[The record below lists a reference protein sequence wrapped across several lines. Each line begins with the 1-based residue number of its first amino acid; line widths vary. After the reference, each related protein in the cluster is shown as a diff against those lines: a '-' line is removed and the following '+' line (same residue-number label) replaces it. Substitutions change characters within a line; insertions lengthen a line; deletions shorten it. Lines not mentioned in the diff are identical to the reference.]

1 MNYCFKKRVK
11 LFVAY
16 VDFSKAYDRV
26 PRNKLMMCL
35 KKAGCGSAMLMTL
48 VAMYQV
54 TRSMLGMAVIT
65 ATIGVRQGSPT
76 SCFLFTLYLNA
87 LIKMYREKC
96 GDDGF
101 LKWLHVLLLMDDTFI
116 MATSR
121 ARLQEKLNILNHFC
135 VSYGMVVNRS
145 KTKFMVL
152 HGDNQ
157 DRQPLQLGDLWIDHC
172 DRYTYLGAVFTA
184 DGSTNSAIKE
194 HVKERQKHFNKLIM
208 FLNTNK
214 DMPFIAKRNVVE
226 AAFNAALLYG
236 CESWVGGNYHAVNK
250 LYMGAIK
257 CLLGVRVTTTSDVCL
272 IEPGLPPL
280 QALVKHRQQCFF
292 KKMLSE
298 RQGMIDDPLIF
309 AMDLTRER
317 NVKLYDVIQ
326 QLLLPDHIG
335 NALRDLRTKC
345 WTSEGSKFKTYVQ
358 INPDLEVHKTYTK
371 CIQLDLPIPEYT
383 RVAFSRMRLSSHRL
397 RIETG
402 RWARIP
408 P

>member
-1 MNYCFKKRVK
+1 
-11 LFVAY
+11 
-16 VDFSKAYDRV
+16 
-26 PRNKLMMCL
+26 
-35 KKAGCGSAMLMTL
+35 
-48 VAMYQV
+48 
-54 TRSMLGMAVIT
+54 
-65 ATIGVRQGSPT
+65 
-76 SCFLFTLYLNA
+76 
-87 LIKMYREKC
+87 MYREKC

-101 LKWLHVLLLMDDTFI
+101 LKWLHVLLLMDDTVI

-172 DRYTYLGAVFTA
+172 DRYTYLVAVFTA

-214 DMPFIAKRNVVE
+214 DMPFIAKRKVVE

-250 LYMGAIK
+250 LYMMGAIK

-272 IEPGLPPL
+272 IELGLPPL
-280 QALVKHRQQCFF
+280 QALVKHRLQCFF
-292 KKMLSE
+292 QE
-298 RQGMIDDPLIF
+298 D
-309 AMDLTRER
+309 A
-317 NVKLYDVIQ
+317 
-326 QLLLPDHIG
+326 
-335 NALRDLRTKC
+335 
-345 WTSEGSKFKTYVQ
+345 
-358 INPDLEVHKTYTK
+358 
-371 CIQLDLPIPEYT
+371 
-383 RVAFSRMRLSSHRL
+383 
-397 RIETG
+397 
-402 RWARIP
+402 
-408 P
+408 

>member
-1 MNYCFKKRVK
+1 MVSPRTGTGRCAARAWLSGAYSNFKAYYEL
-11 LFVAY
+11 LFSEKSETLRCLY

-35 KKAGCGSAMLMTL
+35 KKAGCGSAMLMAL

-76 SCFLFTLYLNA
+76 SCFLFTIYLNA
-87 LIKMYREKC
+87 LVKMYKEKC
-96 GDDGF
+96 ADDGL
-101 LKWLHVLLLMDDTFI
+101 LKWLHVLLLLDDTVI

-121 ARLQEKLNILNHFC
+121 GSLQEKLNILYHFC

-172 DRYTYLGAVFTA
+172 ARYTYLGAVFTA

-194 HVKERQKHFNKLIM
+194 HVKERQKHFNKIII

-214 DMPFIAKRNVVE
+214 DMPFIDKRKVVE

-236 CESWVGGNYHAVNK
+236 CESWFGGNYHAVNK

-257 CLLGVRVTTTSDVCL
+257 CFLGVRVTTTSDVCL
-272 IEPGLPPL
+272 IELGLPPL

-292 KKMLSE
+292 SRRCL
-298 RQGMIDDPLIF
+298 
-309 AMDLTRER
+309 
-317 NVKLYDVIQ
+317 VKGKV
-326 QLLLPDHIG
+326 
-335 NALRDLRTKC
+335 
-345 WTSEGSKFKTYVQ
+345 
-358 INPDLEVHKTYTK
+358 
-371 CIQLDLPIPEYT
+371 
-383 RVAFSRMRLSSHRL
+383 
-397 RIETG
+397 
-402 RWARIP
+402 
-408 P
+408 

>member
-1 MNYCFKKRVK
+1 
-11 LFVAY
+11 
-16 VDFSKAYDRV
+16 
-26 PRNKLMMCL
+26 
-35 KKAGCGSAMLMTL
+35 
-48 VAMYQV
+48 
-54 TRSMLGMAVIT
+54 
-65 ATIGVRQGSPT
+65 
-76 SCFLFTLYLNA
+76 
-87 LIKMYREKC
+87 MYREKC

-101 LKWLHVLLLMDDTFI
+101 FKWLHVLLLMDDIVI

-157 DRQPLQLGDLWIDHC
+157 DRQPRQLGDLWIDHC

-214 DMPFIAKRNVVE
+214 DMPFIAKRKVVE

-257 CLLGVRVTTTSDVCL
+257 CILGVRVTTTSDVCL
-272 IEPGLPPL
+272 IELGLPPL
-280 QALVKHRQQCFF
+280 QALVKYRQQCFF

-371 CIQLDLPIPEYT
+371 CYSWTFPSQNTLVWPSPVCASHPTDYALRLGVGHASPRDQRLCGCGEVQDERHVLQHCPLVQHIRDTADLRYMPTYP
-383 RVAFSRMRLSSHRL
+383 RVL
-397 RIETG
+397 RAESVGDFKYIYDVMSFFL
-402 RWARIP
+402 
-408 P
+408 